1 MWTISGL
8 ECQAWSS
15 QSPHTHDRTPEDPRF
30 EGLGDHNFC
39 RNPDGEETIWCY
51 TTDSGK
57 RWEYCESLDETSDEQ
72 EQEEEEEE
80 QEQEEVQEEESENLT
95 GNGEDYRG
103 R

>member
-1 MWTISGL
+1 MTKTGL

-15 QSPHTHDRTPEDPRF
+15 QSPHKHDRKPSDPRF
-30 EGLGDHNFC
+30 KGLGDHNYC
-39 RNPDGEETIWCY
+39 RNPDGESTIWCY

-72 EQEEEEEE
+72 EQEEEQEEE
-80 QEQEEVQEEESENLT
+80 QESENLT